1 MKDYLSYSVLFIV
14 LALVSIAI
22 NILLLRFV
30 ETLGIRRSDWKQI
43 RWSQEAKPS
52 VGGLS
57 FFISFLLSIIV
68 CFLFLQNPPIVR
80 QPQYTGLILAA
91 TLAFLIGLADDSFN
105 TNVLLKFLGQ
115 VLCSL
120 LLIVNKVV
128 IPVTDV
134 PVYNDLIT
142 VLWTV
147 GLMNSIN
154 MLDNMDGI
162 TASVAYIILLGCLF
176 AAFGQ
181 HQIILAG
188 IIVGVLATLSA
199 FLYFNQPISSMYMGD
214 TGSQFIGLFL
224 SAVSILTVWN
234 YRDLQQGGIQVL
246 QCLIP
251 LFCFAFPL
259 FDTATVIIH
268 RLSRGQSPF
277 VGGRDHT
284 THHFYYLGLNEKQV
298 MWLVA
303 GKTSIACMIAIVLMA
318 NFRSI
323 SPAISYYS
331 SILYVFLFAII
342 QFLYIRGKKRSDRMI
357 EAKIKLTQ
365 SLQYTSVQSQSE

>member
-1 MKDYLSYSVLFIV
+1 MKDYFNYSALFVV
-14 LALVSIAI
+14 LALVSVAI

-30 ETLGIRRSDWKQI
+30 ETLGIRRSEWKQI

-68 CFLFLQNPPIVR
+68 CFLFLQNPPVIR
-80 QPQYTGLILAA
+80 HPQYTGLILAS

-128 IPVTDV
+128 IPITDI
-134 PVYNDLIT
+134 PVYNDLFTI
-142 VLWTV
+142 LWTV

-181 HQIILAG
+181 HQTILAG
-188 IIVGVLATLSA
+188 IIVGVLATLCA
-199 FLYFNQPISSMYMGD
+199 FLYFNQPVSSIYMGD

-234 YRDLQQGGIQVL
+234 YRDMQQGGIQVL

-259 FDTATVIIH
+259 FDTATVVIH
-268 RLSRGQSPF
+268 RTLHGRSPF

-284 THHFYYLGLNEKQV
+284 THHFYYLGLNEKGV
-298 MWLVA
+298 MWLVSA
-303 GKTSIACMIAIVLMA
+303 KSAIACFIAILLMA
-318 NFRSI
+318 NFGSI
-323 SPAISYYS
+323 SSNITYYAC
-331 SILYVFLFAII
+331 IMYVFLFAII
-342 QFLYIRGKKRSDRMI
+342 QFLYILGKKRSDRMI
-357 EAKIKLTQ
+357 RSNSNPAQ
-365 SLQYTSVQSQSE
+365 SLQYTSVRSQSE